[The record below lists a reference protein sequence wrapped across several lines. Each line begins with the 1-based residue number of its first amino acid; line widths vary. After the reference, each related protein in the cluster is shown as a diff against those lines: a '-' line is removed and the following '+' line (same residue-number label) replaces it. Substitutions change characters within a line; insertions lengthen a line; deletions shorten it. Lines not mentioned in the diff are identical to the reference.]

1 MRIQD
6 LYDGKV
12 DYLIIKNA
20 TEDTIEE
27 LGQLQKQDLHGTFK
41 VPVGANNEERVALR
55 QEDHLMWHNDRM
67 YFKDVHPFVGLYC
80 REAEEGSSGTMFCD
94 MKRAWASLP
103 QDLQEKV
110 KAEGEV
116 EFSLRNYFDRARY
129 PYDLEKSSHA
139 RLLRLK
145 SKCMNTI
152 YRSDKFGEYAFF
164 SPVYTSSEYLDEL
177 SELLFKPE
185 FCFTHQ
191 WEAGDLVV
199 WNNLTLSHRRDGT
212 PRNVRRNLVRY
223 AFDKKP
229 VESDYITHLDLNY
242 SKGQLNKQSATFDY
256 KPFEVK
262 RAPEGNWFRKAE
274 TWLYTELKDFDG
286 PIREVANQ
294 VEKLFGTDYRLYIF
308 NQEAGTDVPVHKDL
322 SPCAVII
329 QLSDTH
335 GPITFEEF
343 GDIDYEAALVN
354 TQKDH
359 LVKPHPTHRII
370 LKFCMK
376 KDYETCL
383 QAMTSK

>member
-1 MRIQD
+1 MNIQD

-20 TEDTIEE
+20 TEDTMEE

-94 MKRAWASLP
+94 MKKAWASLP

-145 SKCMNTI
+145 SKCMNSI
-152 YRSDKFGEYAFF
+152 YRNDKFGEYAFF
-164 SPVYTSSEYLDEL
+164 SPVYTSSEYLEEL

-185 FCFTHQ
+185 FCFTHN

-212 PRNVRRNLVRY
+212 PRKVRRNLVRY
-223 AFDKKP
+223 AFDRKAI
-229 VESDYITHLDLNY
+229 ESDYITHLHVPHNKY
-242 SKGQLNKQSATFDY
+242 SIYAQSQTLDF

-262 RAPEGNWFRKAE
+262 RAPEGNWFKKAD
-274 TWLYTELKDFDG
+274 TWLYTEIKDPTG
-286 PIREVANQ
+286 PIGSLAS
-294 VEKLFGTDYRLYIF
+294 KIKDMFGDFRLYIF
-308 NQEAGTDVPVHKDL
+308 DQEAGTDVPVHKDL
-322 SPCAVII
+322 SPCAVIL
-329 QLSDTH
+329 QLSDAH
-335 GPITFEEF
+335 GPISFEDY
-343 GDIDYEAALVN
+343 GDIDYEFALVN

-359 LVKPHPTHRII
+359 YVKAHPTNRRI
-370 LKFCMK
+370 LKFCFK
-376 KDYETCL
+376 KDYKECL